1 MPSADL
7 GRSAAARWTVLA
19 VDQGTSTTK
28 ALLVD
33 QKGAILARAAVPVGQ
48 QHPQPGWEEQDAEE
62 IWASVKTAIARCM
75 RGHDPSRVAALGLST
90 QRESTLLWER
100 ATSRP
105 VGPLL
110 SWQDGR
116 AGPLCARL
124 RADGEGERVQA
135 LSGLPLD
142 PMFSASKACWLL
154 DTYDP
159 DRRRSRAGEL
169 CLGTVDSWL
178 LWRLGGEHL
187 IEVGNAA
194 RTQLL
199 NLADRTWD
207 PWLLETFQ
215 IPAAVLPQVVAS
227 TGPFLAARGLQPLPD
242 TVPVASVLG
251 DSHAALF
258 AHAGWQPRRVK
269 ATYGTG
275 SSVMGLAG
283 SADISAAG
291 LARTIA
297 WETDGPAYALEGNIR
312 SSGAT
317 LSWLAGLLG
326 TQPGALAAAAA
337 ADSGGVYLV
346 PAFTGLGAPWWD
358 ETAAALLTGFTFGTR
373 AEHLAR
379 AALES
384 IAFQVEDVIAAV
396 ERAVG
401 PIQTVLADGG
411 PTGNPALMQLQADI
425 SGRQVSRALD
435 RDLSA
440 LGAAHLAGLGAGLWS
455 MHDLDILDR
464 PYESYQFAEPPADR
478 AARQA
483 GWHHAVACARG
494 HPAGQHSGPGKGER
508 K

>member
-1 MPSADL
+1 MPSAEVA
-7 GRSAAARWTVLA
+7 RTAAGPWTVLA

-33 QKGAILARAAVPVGQ
+33 EKGAIVARAAVPVGR

-62 IWASVKTAIARCM
+62 IWVSVQAAVARCL

-90 QRESTLLWER
+90 QRESTLVWER
-100 ATSRP
+100 ATGRP

-124 RADGEGERVQA
+124 RAGGEGERVQA

-142 PMFSASKACWLL
+142 PMFSASKASWLL
-154 DTYDP
+154 DTHDP

-199 NLADRTWD
+199 NLDHRTWD
-207 PWLLETFQ
+207 PWLLEVFG
-215 IPAAVLPQVVAS
+215 IPAAVLPRVVAS
-227 TGPFLAARGLQPLPD
+227 TGPFPAARGLAPWPE
-242 TVPVASVLG
+242 TVPVAGVLG

-258 AHAGWQPRRVK
+258 AHAGWRPRQVK

-283 SADISAAG
+283 ADASAAG

-297 WETDGPAYALEGNIR
+297 WETDRPAYALEGNIR

-317 LSWLAGLLG
+317 LTWLAELLG
-326 TQPGALAAAAA
+326 IQPGALADAAA

-358 ETAAALLTGFTFGTR
+358 ERASALLTGFTFGTR
-373 AEHLAR
+373 AGHLAR

-384 IAFQVEDVIAAV
+384 IAFQVEDVIAAT
-396 ERAVG
+396 ERAAG
-401 PIQTVLADGG
+401 PICTVLADGG

-455 MHDLDILDR
+455 ADDLDTLDR
-464 PYESYQFAEPPADR
+464 AYESYQPAEPPGGR

-483 GWHHAVACARG
+483 GWHRAVARARS
-494 HPAGQHSGPGKGER
+494 HPPGQHSGPGRQDQK
-508 K
+508 